1 PRLLPLQPTLG
12 GPLFRALEHR
22 GRRCR
27 LRSKFAADSLLEGD
41 GFEPSVPRKVFWLSR
56 RSPQFTFQSIMRI
69 VLREL
74 KAYVTFMIKG
84 IKYKWNERCSQ
95 LWSMH

>member
-1 PRLLPLQPTLG
+1 MRNQ
-12 GPLFRALEHR
+12 E
-22 GRRCR
+22 
-27 LRSKFAADSLLEGD
+27 
-41 GFEPSVPRKVFWLSR
+41 VFWLSR

-84 IKYKWNERCSQ
+84 IKYKWNDIWKNMVIGWCQNLERMADV
-95 LWSMH
+95 LG